1 MDPINS
7 QKNVIIR
14 SCMRRIF
21 FIFLLRFVFF
31 RPCAHAAGPVPE
43 MAYFHDETASTDIE
57 DIHQKGFKPFD
68 KSLRLGFARGDTWIR
83 VSSNPLDAGENTP
96 GLDAQ
101 KVLRLGP
108 HYLDQ
113 VWMHQWD
120 GQRWVIEKTG
130 DLTRKNAAVCQ
141 DDLFCFFP
149 SQSPNQAFT
158 VYFKI
163 NTDGLRWI
171 QLEVFDQKDLQNK
184 VIDRVVRISVALALA
199 SGLLFLGVLFL
210 WVDSSRLMQTYCIFQ
225 LTSVAFTFQTRV

>member
-1 MDPINS
+1 M
-7 QKNVIIR
+7 Q
-14 SCMRRIF
+14 RIF
-21 FIFLLRFVFF
+21 FIFLLLFVFF

-57 DIHQKGFKPFD
+57 DIHLKGFKPFD

-101 KVLRLGP
+101 KVLRVGP

-141 DDLFCFFP
+141 DDLFCFFHR
-149 SQSPNQAFT
+149 NQRTKHSRFT
-158 VYFKI
+158 SRSIPMDCAGSNWKSSIKKI
-163 NTDGLRWI
+163 C
-171 QLEVFDQKDLQNK
+171 K
-184 VIDRVVRISVALALA
+184 
-199 SGLLFLGVLFL
+199 
-210 WVDSSRLMQTYCIFQ
+210 
-225 LTSVAFTFQTRV
+225 TR